1 VRKPK
6 HDWQAVWDSR
16 IASLE
21 KRFGPSAR
29 LVGHAVIPLELGA
42 KLGGSADVVYFR
54 KSKLGGTVTSTAD
67 CVLTSTQKRT
77 SLGQYELVICERGR
91 GSKWGEALV
100 SNLAT
105 YTLKTPI
112 RPMDTMDLQG
122 ASGSASVIAG
132 LLFVDYGRITV
143 LGRRAGLLLCIGITK
158 NELAACLDGKKRSV
172 LARLKRQ
179 KVFPFTIHRR
189 KSVI

>member
-1 VRKPK
+1 MRKTK

-16 IASLE
+16 MEALE
-21 KRFGPSAR
+21 RRFGPASR
-29 LVGHAVIPLELGA
+29 IVGHAVIPLEFGE
-42 KLGGSADVVYFR
+42 KHGGSADVVYFR
-54 KSKLGGTVTSTAD
+54 KGKLRGTVTATAD
-67 CVLTSTQKRT
+67 CVLTSSQKRT

-105 YTLKTPI
+105 YTLKTPL
-112 RPMDTMDLQG
+112 RSMDTMDLQG
-122 ASGSASVIAG
+122 GSGRGSVVAA

-143 LGRRAGLLLCIGITK
+143 LGRRAGLLLCIGITES
-158 NELAACLDGKKRSV
+158 ELAACMEGKKSSV

-179 KVFPFTIHRR
+179 KIFPFTIHRR
-189 KSVI
+189 KSVV